1 MIGMLIP
8 KSVKNYVHH
17 EFRWLFKANLR
28 SLMPELMQGANYFPY
43 RQNAELYSFPK
54 NGHPRSVAQAP
65 VPPQELWVHYGRT
78 PEEHLESGREDVA
91 RMREVLARAGVSLE
105 DAPRILELGCA
116 AGRMTRWLSD
126 LAGTHEIWGA
136 DIWADAIMWC
146 KQNLSPPLHFV
157 TTTVAP
163 HLPFEDRSFDFIY
176 CGSVFTHIDDMA
188 DAWFLEL
195 RRLLHPGGH
204 LYITILDQRVAKIFQ
219 GELTPEELEAYSKR
233 AGGKERW
240 HSFCAALRAHPEF
253 DEFARSDLG
262 MLTINRG
269 VSSHVFYDVD
279 YLHHKLAPFYRPVS
293 VTEKAYGHQTV
304 LLLERV

>member
-43 RQNAELYSFPK
+43 RQYAELYSFPK

-116 AGRMTRWLSD
+116 AGRMIRWLSD
-126 LAGTHEIWGA
+126 LAGSHEIWGA
-136 DIWADAIMWC
+136 DIWA
-146 KQNLSPPLHFV
+146 
-157 TTTVAP
+157 
-163 HLPFEDRSFDFIY
+163 
-176 CGSVFTHIDDMA
+176 
-188 DAWFLEL
+188 
-195 RRLLHPGGH
+195 
-204 LYITILDQRVAKIFQ
+204 
-219 GELTPEELEAYSKR
+219 
-233 AGGKERW
+233 
-240 HSFCAALRAHPEF
+240 
-253 DEFARSDLG
+253 
-262 MLTINRG
+262 
-269 VSSHVFYDVD
+269 
-279 YLHHKLAPFYRPVS
+279 
-293 VTEKAYGHQTV
+293 
-304 LLLERV
+304 